1 MSKKIA
7 TSIVVTTS
15 VRTSYSWHARL
26 IVQFHLATEAIGQ
39 NICLLVYH
47 NNINPLA
54 SITKLEEL
62 NVHIT

>member
-1 MSKKIA
+1 MSKKK
-7 TSIVVTTS
+7 SPLVVTTS
-15 VRTSYSWHARL
+15 VKTSYSWHARL
-26 IVQFHLATEAIGQ
+26 IVQFHLATEAVGQ
-39 NICLLVYH
+39 NICLLAYH